1 MSIVVIGATGKL
13 GRLVV
18 EDLLAKKVPAGDVVA
33 AGRNRTA
40 LEELGALGVRTATV
54 DFGRPDTI
62 GAAVSA
68 GDTLLLISGSEVGRR
83 IDQHRNVIEAAKAA
97 GVARIVYTSAPQ
109 ATTSALILAPEHKAT
124 EELIV
129 ASGLPYTILRNGW
142 YNENYVATVDQA
154 RQTGVVLASAGDGKV
169 SSANRSDYAEA
180 AAVVLT
186 QDGHEGKVYELS
198 GDTAWDQGHLASVI
212 GEIIDSPVTYRSVTP
227 EEQAAILKE
236 AGLDEG
242 TIGFVVGLDGNIRDG
257 LLGETSGEL
266 AALIGHPTVPLAEG
280 LRAAV

>member
-18 EDLLAKKVPAGDVVA
+18 EDLLAKNVPAGDIVA
-33 AGRNRTA
+33 AGRNQTA

-62 GAAVSA
+62 GAALSA

-198 GDTAWDQGHLASVI
+198 GDTAWDQSHLASVI
-212 GEIIDSPVTYRSVTP
+212 GEIIGSPVTYRSVTP